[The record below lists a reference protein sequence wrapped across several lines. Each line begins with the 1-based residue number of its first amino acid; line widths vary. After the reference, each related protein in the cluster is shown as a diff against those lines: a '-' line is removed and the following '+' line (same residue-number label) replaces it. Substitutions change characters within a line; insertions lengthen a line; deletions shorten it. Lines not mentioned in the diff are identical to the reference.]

1 MTAPCPS
8 FGFIVTLT
16 FHTHV
21 GGAGRARFQEAWTEF
36 LETRGLRWSGGV
48 GVSPEYVVAS
58 EAAQATDLDRQ
69 AVEAW
74 LADRSQLSAW
84 RIGELIDLG
93 EMV

>member
-8 FGFIVTLT
+8 FGFIVTRA
-16 FHTHV
+16 FHVHV
-21 GGAGRARFQEAWTEF
+21 TGDGRARFEEAWTEF
-36 LETRGLRWSGGV
+36 LEQRGLRSSGRV
-48 GVSPEYVVAS
+48 GASADYIISS

-74 LADRSQLSAW
+74 LATRSELGVW
-84 RIGELIDLG
+84 RVGELIDLG